1 MDFDVFF
8 VFLHEERVAL
18 NLTISADF
26 RRVES
31 AE

>member
-8 VFLHEERVAL
+8 VFLHEERCIL